1 MGARTLPIDAPIVSS
16 IDGGIVPA
24 LSRRRAEPPS
34 GFVPRAMHRAED
46 DPGLRRRRRGDLDR
60 RETDA
65 ADARRVVDSYPTSF
79 HILDRPIATFRASLS
94 DWTRRLASA
103 RALDDRASRRDR
115 ARLRDAAKTWR
126 AATRRAR
133 VRRARAALTDA
144 FAVRSHRAFA
154 SASVS
159 IAEALW
165 RLREGESEG
174 GWRRVAV
181 DREDENRREDA
192 APRLES
198 AAPRTLPPRR
208 PARWILVRA
217 PTPISIAGERESFA
231 FVSFARAEALANPA
245 ANNRAA
251 REAAKAVKAADA
263 RSRSRWQP
271 RDLDD
276 AVRARASHVE
286 ATARRVRTIVAD
298 AIATAVTDA
307 SADRTAFEPNRIA
320 GIATRFARLSDA
332 MVLDAAAHVAANA
345 CERLARGF
353 DPERE
358 RDRRDSDSR
367 GDSTPVPSDVVG
379 SIPERA
385 CAEIF
390 ARCPPPSSAPAVA
403 AWIRRAR
410 AVDRSNVGFRS
421 GFIGFDGESSTPRR
435 RRIRRGL
442 RLAASFSGR
451 RFARRVDPR
460 GVDEETRFS
469 SDESSDEYESST
481 ADVAAFAEATA
492 IRIAR
497 AKERGDD
504 TRRALRVDAV
514 DDAPRN
520 TNARENADEIGNE
533 IANENADTDA
543 DADADVD
550 EAARADGGSDGRP
563 GERVS
568 TETLARRG

>member
-1 MGARTLPIDAPIVSS
+1 M
-16 IDGGIVPA
+16 
-24 LSRRRAEPPS
+24 
-34 GFVPRAMHRAED
+34 
-46 DPGLRRRRRGDLDR
+46 
-60 RETDA
+60 
-65 ADARRVVDSYPTSF
+65 
-79 HILDRPIATFRASLS
+79 
-94 DWTRRLASA
+94 
-103 RALDDRASRRDR
+103 
-115 ARLRDAAKTWR
+115 
-126 AATRRAR
+126 
-133 VRRARAALTDA
+133 TDA
-144 FAVRSHRAFA
+144 FAVRSHGAFA
-154 SASVS
+154 AASVS

-165 RLREGESEG
+165 RLREGEVEG

-208 PARWILVRA
+208 PARWIVRVRA
-217 PTPISIAGERESFA
+217 PNPNSSAGERESFA
-231 FVSFARAEALANPA
+231 FASFARAEALANPA
-245 ANNRAA
+245 AKNRAE
-251 REAAKAVKAADA
+251 REAAKATDA
-263 RSRSRWQP
+263 RSRSRP

-286 ATARRVRTIVAD
+286 ATARHVRTIVAD

-307 SADRTAFEPNRIA
+307 SAVRTAFEPNRIA

-332 MVLDAAAHVAANA
+332 MVLDAAAHVAADA

-358 RDRRDSDSR
+358 RDCRDGDSR

-390 ARCPPPSSAPAVA
+390 ARCQPPSSAPAVA

-410 AVDRSNVGFRS
+410 AVDRSNVGLRS
-421 GFIGFDGESSTPRR
+421 GFIGFDGESFANRR

-451 RFARRVDPR
+451 RFARRVDRR
-460 GVDEETRFS
+460 GVDDETQVS

-514 DDAPRN
+514 DNAPRN
-520 TNARENADEIGNE
+520 TNARENAVE
-533 IANENADTDA
+533 IAVEIA

-550 EAARADGGSDGRP
+550 EAARADGGCDGRP

-568 TETLARRG
+568 TGTLARRG

>member
-1 MGARTLPIDAPIVSS
+1 
-16 IDGGIVPA
+16 
-24 LSRRRAEPPS
+24 
-34 GFVPRAMHRAED
+34 MHRAED
-46 DPGLRRRRRGDLDR
+46 DPGLRRRRRRDLNR

-79 HILDRPIATFRASLS
+79 HILDCPIATLRASLS

-126 AATRRAR
+126 AATIRAR

-144 FAVRSHRAFA
+144 FAVRSHGAFA
-154 SASVS
+154 AASVS

-165 RLREGESEG
+165 RLREGENVG

-181 DREDENRREDA
+181 DGEDENRREDA
-192 APRLES
+192 ARSLES
-198 AAPRTLPPRR
+198 TAPRTPPPRR
-208 PARWILVRA
+208 PARWIRVRA
-217 PTPISIAGERESFA
+217 TNPNPRASECESFA
-231 FVSFARAEALANPA
+231 FASFARAETLANPA
-245 ANNRAA
+245 AKNRAA
-251 REAAKAVKAADA
+251 LGAAKATDA
-263 RSRSRWQP
+263 RSQSRP

-276 AVRARASHVE
+276 AVRACASHVE

-345 CERLARGF
+345 CERSLRGF
-353 DPERE
+353 DPGRE
-358 RDRRDSDSR
+358 CRDRDSR
-367 GDSTPVPSDVVG
+367 GVSTSVSSEVVG

-390 ARCPPPSSAPAVA
+390 ARCPPSSSTPAVA

-421 GFIGFDGESSTPRR
+421 GFIGFDGGSFAPHR

-460 GVDEETRFS
+460 GADEETQIL

-481 ADVAAFAEATA
+481 ADVAAFATATA
-492 IRIAR
+492 IRISR
-497 AKERGDD
+497 AKERGDA
-504 TRRALRVDAV
+504 TRRALRVDAAA
-514 DDAPRN
+514 DAPRN
-520 TNARENADEIGNE
+520 TNARENADEI
-533 IANENADTDA
+533 ADA
-543 DADADVD
+543 DANVDADVD
-550 EAARADGGSDGRP
+550 ETARAEGGSDGRP

-568 TETLARRG
+568 TGTLARRG